1 MRMTSASSKQPS
13 DDVSLKSKGV
23 YKMIEKIKVPD
34 NPRWKTNLEK
44 SPSTKH
50 MLHDIDERL
59 CHFKP
64 NTQENQ
70 KNCKS

>member
-13 DDVSLKSKGV
+13 NDVSLKSKGV
-23 YKMIEKIKVPD
+23 YNMIEKIKVPD
-34 NPRWKTNLEK
+34 NPRCKTNQQ
-44 SPSTKH
+44 SPSTKQ
-50 MLHDIDERL
+50 MLKDIDDRL